1 VKAVTVP
8 IEKRKDGPRRAQ
20 NGSNFSHVCLPTI
33 LKGKKNRKKE
43 KQRNKKVVRSI
54 GVPPRVICR
63 GDTKRAAGPIRYK
76 FRVW

>member
-20 NGSNFSHVCLPTI
+20 NGSNFWHVCLPTI
-33 LKGKKNRKKE
+33 LKGEKNRKKE
-43 KQRNKKVVRSI
+43 KQRNKKVVRWI

-63 GDTKRAAGPIRYK
+63 GNTKEGSRANK
-76 FRVW
+76 V